1 MRHDRRVDDRDH
13 ESGAD
18 PDAALLAGLRA
29 GDEAAFVALVERYQR
44 PLARLAR
51 LRVANDEA
59 AEDVVQETW
68 VAVLR
73 GLARFEGRSSFRTWL
88 FRITTNRAITRGK
101 GDARLLPLG
110 ELLSDAADETGRG
123 PTEPSDRFLAGGR
136 WNGHWAVA
144 PESWAPDAE
153 EHLLASETRAVLAE
167 AIAELPPAQQV
178 VVTLRDV
185 EGWPSEEVCAALEIS
200 PGYQRVLLHRARARL
215 RVALDGH
222 LRSPA

>member
-1 MRHDRRVDDRDH
+1 
-13 ESGAD
+13 
-18 PDAALLAGLRA
+18 
-29 GDEAAFVALVERYQR
+29 VALVERYQR
-44 PLARLAR
+44 PLTRLAR
-51 LRVANDEA
+51 LRVANDAA

-68 VAVLR
+68 LAVLG

-88 FRITTNRAITRGK
+88 FRIAENRAITRAK

-110 ELLSDAADETGRG
+110 KLLSDAAEDDGPG
-123 PTEPSDRFLAGGR
+123 PTVDQDRFLAEGR
-136 WNGHWAVA
+136 WMGHWAIA

-153 EHLLASETRAVLAE
+153 QHLLDGEARTVLAA

-185 EGWPSEEVCAALEIS
+185 EGWPSEDVCAALQIS
-200 PGYQRVLLHRARARL
+200 PGNQRVLLHRARARL
-215 RVALDGH
+215 RVALAGH